1 MKYLTKNQIIKLH
14 KVLIETSG
22 GVLGIRDE
30 GLLDS
35 AIKTPLQTFENI
47 ELYPSILDKAMRLA
61 YGIIIW
67 YY

>member
-14 KVLIETSG
+14 QVLIETSG

-35 AIKTPLQTFENI
+35 AIKNTTPDF
-47 ELYPSILDKAMRLA
+47 
-61 YGIIIW
+61 
-67 YY
+67 